1 MAYEGVGT
9 AGMSSSGNTEA
20 KRPDKDALEAR
31 GKKALEMAQ
40 RAFKKKSVYDT
51 LWQMQAEIF
60 YPPRADFTRTYSA
73 ASERY
78 DGIITTEPMLM
89 RRDLA
94 QNLGAM
100 LRPRGREWFR
110 ATARPDDSLDDEAKQ
125 WLERASKTQRN
136 IVYAPKANF
145 SKAMAESDHDY
156 VTFGNSVVAHP
167 YNRDQS
173 GILFSCLHL
182 RDTAWSKNSEGQVD
196 TLHGK
201 MNKTLRQFAQMFG
214 KENLPGEWQKDI
226 DQGHTEEMRCVYRCV
241 MPFDPMGYDP
251 KERRLRKA
259 QFQSVYVAEGV
270 KDGAI
275 TSGEFIS
282 FPFTVRMWM
291 DVSGEDY
298 GRSPCTD
305 VALQEGRMLNVAEEA
320 LLTGIEMKVRPPR
333 IVKKGLIHGTLS
345 LAADTVTYADADYDS
360 RMGDVVTPIESG
372 DPRYG
377 MEFSERQMQRMGRA
391 FFVDLLRR
399 LPDKEMTAYEA
410 AEWVEQYVTQAA
422 PLFEPMEAENAM
434 LMDSVFQ
441 RAMAKGAFGRVLEDD
456 SIEDLP
462 EALSEANIE
471 FEFETPLSDALR
483 KLKAV
488 QFDQLMGR
496 VGVLLE
502 SQHPEAIEAIDN
514 VDFDAALRDA
524 MEGLAPAKWQKK
536 KEDVEA
542 LRQRK
547 AEAQNAQKAEAMAM
561 EAGQAALKAK
571 PENLAIVGDALS
583 AGLGAM
589 GG

>member
-1 MAYEGVGT
+1 MAYEGIGT
-9 AGMSSSGNTEA
+9 AKTEA

-31 GKKALEMAQ
+31 GKKALEAAQ
-40 RAFKKKSVYDT
+40 RAFRKKSVYDL

-125 WLERASKTQRN
+125 WLERASRTMRN

-182 RDTAWSKNSEGQVD
+182 RDVAWSKNSENQVD
-196 TLHGK
+196 TLHQK
-201 MNKTLRQFAQMFG
+201 MNLPLRQLAQLFG
-214 KENLPGEWQKDI
+214 KDTLPVEWQREI
-226 DQGHTEEMRCVYRCV
+226 DQGHMEEKRCVYRCV
-241 MPFDPMGYDP
+241 APFDPLGYDQ
-251 KERRLRKA
+251 KERRLRNA

-275 TSGEFIS
+275 ASGEFIS

-305 VALQEGRMLNVAEEA
+305 VALQEGRMLNVSEEA

-345 LAADTVTYADADYDS
+345 LAADTITYADADYDS

-422 PLFEPMEAENAM
+422 PLFEPMEAENAV

-441 RAMAKGAFGRVLEDD
+441 RAMAKGAFGAVLEDD
-456 SIEDLP
+456 SIEGLP
-462 EALSEANIE
+462 EALSEADIE

-483 KLKAV
+483 KLKAA

-496 VGVLLE
+496 VGILLQ
-502 SQHPEAIEAIDN
+502 SQHPEAIDAIDN

-524 MEGLAPAKWQKK
+524 MEGLAPAKWQKR

-542 LRQRK
+542 MRQGK
-547 AEAQNAQKAEAMAM
+547 AEAAQAAKTEAMAM
-561 EAGQAALKAK
+561 EVGQSAMKAN
-571 PENLAIVGDALS
+571 PESLRMVGDAMT
-583 AGLGAM
+583 AGLGAA

>member
-1 MAYEGVGT
+1 MAYEGIEEKKT
-9 AGMSSSGNTEA
+9 
-20 KRPDKDALEAR
+20 DKDALQAR
-31 GKKALEMAQ
+31 AKKALEAAQ
-40 RAFKKKSVYDT
+40 AAFRRKAVYDT

-60 YPPRADFTRTYSA
+60 YPPRADFTRTYSD

-78 DGIITTEPMLM
+78 EGIITTEPMLM

-110 ATARPDDSLDDEAKQ
+110 AAARPEDVMQDDEAKQ
-125 WLERASKTQRN
+125 WLEAASKTMRN

-156 VTFGNSVVAHP
+156 VTFGNAVVAHP
-167 YNRDQS
+167 YNQDQS

-182 RDTAWSKNSEGQVD
+182 KDVAWSKNSEGAVD
-196 TLHGK
+196 TLHQK
-201 MNKTLRQFAQMFG
+201 MVRPIRQFAQLFG
-214 KENLPGEWQKDI
+214 KEALPAEWQRAL
-226 DQGHTEEMRCVYRCV
+226 DQNQGEEKRTVYRCV
-241 MPFDPMGYDP
+241 MPFDPFGYDK
-251 KERRLRKA
+251 KERKLKGA
-259 QFQSVYVAEGV
+259 QYQAVYVA
-270 KDGAI
+270 DGAKDPGLA
-275 TSGEFIS
+275 SGEFLT

-305 VALQEGRMLNVAEEA
+305 VALQEGRMLNVSEEA
-320 LLTGIEMKVRPPR
+320 MLTAIEMKVRPPR
-333 IVKKGLIHGTLS
+333 VVKKGLLHGPLS
-345 LAADTVTYADADYDS
+345 LAAGTVTYADADYDS
-360 RMGDVVTPIESG
+360 RMGDVVTPIEAG

-399 LPDKEMTAYEA
+399 LPEKEMTAYEA

-422 PLFEPMEAENAM
+422 PIFEPMEAENAL

-441 RAMAKGAFGRVLEDD
+441 RAMAKGAFGAMLEDG
-456 SIEDLP
+456 SIDGLP
-462 EALSEANIE
+462 ERLSEADIE

-483 KLKAV
+483 KLKAA

-496 VGVLLE
+496 VGILLQ
-502 SQHPEAIEAIDN
+502 SQHPEAMGAIDN
-514 VDFDAALRDA
+514 VDFDQALRDA
-524 MEGLAPAKWQKK
+524 MDGLAPAKWQKK

-542 LRQRK
+542 IRAGK
-547 AEAQNAQKAEAMAM
+547 AEAAQAAKQEAMAM
-561 EAGQAALKAK
+561 EVGQSAMKAN
-571 PENLAIVGDALS
+571 PDSLRMVGDALS
-583 AGLGAM
+583 AGLEQV
-589 GG
+589 

>member
-1 MAYEGVGT
+1 
-9 AGMSSSGNTEA
+9 
-20 KRPDKDALEAR
+20 
-31 GKKALEMAQ
+31 
-40 RAFKKKSVYDT
+40 
-51 LWQMQAEIF
+51 
-60 YPPRADFTRTYSA
+60 
-73 ASERY
+73 
-78 DGIITTEPMLM
+78 
-89 RRDLA
+89 
-94 QNLGAM
+94 
-100 LRPRGREWFR
+100 
-110 ATARPDDSLDDEAKQ
+110 
-125 WLERASKTQRN
+125 
-136 IVYAPKANF
+136 
-145 SKAMAESDHDY
+145 
-156 VTFGNSVVAHP
+156 
-167 YNRDQS
+167 
-173 GILFSCLHL
+173 
-182 RDTAWSKNSEGQVD
+182 
-196 TLHGK
+196 
-201 MNKTLRQFAQMFG
+201 
-214 KENLPGEWQKDI
+214 
-226 DQGHTEEMRCVYRCV
+226 
-241 MPFDPMGYDP
+241 
-251 KERRLRKA
+251 
-259 QFQSVYVAEGV
+259 VAEGV

-410 AEWVEQYVTQAA
+410 AEWVEQYVTRAA
-422 PLFEPMEAENAM
+422 PLFEPMEAENAV

-441 RAMAKGAFGRVLEDD
+441 RAMAKDAFGRVLEDD

-462 EALSEANIE
+462 EALSEADIE

-496 VGVLLE
+496 VGVLLQ
-502 SQHPEAIEAIDN
+502 SQHPEAVDAIDN

-524 MEGLAPAKWQKK
+524 MDGLAPAKWQKK

-542 LRQRK
+542 LRQQK
-547 AEAQNAQKAEAMAM
+547 ADAQNAQKAEAMAM
-561 EAGQAALKAK
+561 EAGQAALKAR
-571 PENLAIVGDALS
+571 PENLAVVGDALS